1 MKRLTTLTA
10 AAAMAAL
17 AVAGCQTYGESAA
30 AGGILGSA
38 LGAIIGHQSGHQGE
52 GAIIGAVLGGM
63 TGLVV
68 HDVQTQQARGGAETA
83 EEYGYEARQ
92 GEMLELE
99 YARVLPSVVVRGNM
113 VEATVQYALLTDERA
128 TDVKETRVL
137 RRDGKVVAELSTKHF
152 TRASGSWVSTLPFR
166 VPRDLAPGEY
176 ELVQTV
182 RTAESTVSSVNTFNV
197 SADA

>member
-1 MKRLTTLTA
+1 MRRFATCIALLALVSPSLT
-10 AAAMAAL
+10 
-17 AVAGCQTYGESAA
+17 GCQTYGESAA
-30 AGGILGSA
+30 TGGLLGSA

-68 HDVQTQQARGGAETA
+68 HDVQAQQTRGGAETA

-92 GEMLELE
+92 GEVLELE
-99 YARVLPSVVVRGNM
+99 YARVLPSVVARGNM
-113 VEATVQYALLTDERA
+113 VEATVQYALVTHEHA
-128 TDVKETRVL
+128 ADVKETRVL

-152 TRASGSWVSTLPFR
+152 TRASGSWVTTLPFR

-182 RTAESTVSSVNTFNV
+182 RTAESSISSVNTFHV
-197 SADA
+197 SAEI